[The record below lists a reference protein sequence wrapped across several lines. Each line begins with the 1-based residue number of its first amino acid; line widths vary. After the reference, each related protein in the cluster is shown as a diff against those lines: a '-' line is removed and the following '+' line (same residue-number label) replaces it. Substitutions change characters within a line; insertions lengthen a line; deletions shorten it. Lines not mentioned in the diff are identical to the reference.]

1 MRYFLT
7 RAHPPTQRVLLVE
20 SGPRHVLERLLPALE
35 RNYGRLEQIDLLT
48 CHAGAPQGFD
58 PERGRIYHVQD
69 HRGWRARQRL
79 FKELRS
85 RQPDICGL
93 LCTGLPIMTPWKWLA
108 AWHAP
113 SKIFLINENGDYFWL
128 DRGHGRIIWRFM
140 LIRAGLSGGDALPHL
155 GELLVLPFTFTY
167 LLLYAAQVHS
177 RRWLRAQ

>member
-1 MRYFLT
+1 M
-7 RAHPPTQRVLLVE
+7 
-20 SGPRHVLERLLPALE
+20 
-35 RNYGRLEQIDLLT
+35 
-48 CHAGAPQGFD
+48 
-58 PERGRIYHVQD
+58 QD
-69 HRGWRARQRL
+69 YRGWRARRRL

-113 SKIFLINENGDYFWL
+113 SKIFLINENSDYFWL

-140 LIRAGLSGGDALPHL
+140 LIRAGLSGGDALAHL

-167 LLLYAAQVHS
+167 LLIYAAQMHF
-177 RRWLRAQ
+177 RRWLRTQ

>member
-7 RAHPPTQRVLLVE
+7 RAHPPTRRVLVVE
-20 SGPRHVLERLLPALE
+20 SGPRHVLEGLLPALE
-35 RNYGRLEQIDLLT
+35 RNYGRLGQIDVLT

-58 PERGRIYHVQD
+58 PERGRIYRVQD
-69 HRGWRARQRL
+69 YRGWRARRRL

-93 LCTGLPIMTPWKWLA
+93 LCTGLPIMTPWKWLT

-128 DRGHGRIIWRFM
+128 DRKHLSTIRQFII
-140 LIRAGLSGGDALPHL
+140 LRAGLAGSGAVRTLARVFSFPFALA
-155 GELLVLPFTFTY
+155 Y
-167 LLLYAAQVHS
+167 LILYAAAVHA
-177 RRWLRAQ
+177 RRALRG